1 MSTVRIEGGVA
12 DGLEVVD
19 VFVVWPPD
27 IGDSGNDLSSDA
39 ETVED
44 LVCSDLVCMC
54 SKERGVS
61 EELAADVRVRIL

>member
-44 LVCSDLVCMC
+44 LVRGDLVCVRP
-54 SKERGVS
+54 KERGVS
-61 EELAADVRVRIL
+61 QESSADVRLRVI